1 MSSTKRT
8 RDNTSPPPKPL
19 YSWRSIHP
27 NAKCHYI
34 RDINQAN
41 NLVGLLQ
48 GPVGFDL
55 EWKPAFRKG
64 QPQNPVSLVQLANH
78 KLILLIQ
85 VSAMQEFPAKLQQF
99 LENSASVKVGV
110 AIQND
115 VKKLYTDYRVS
126 TRNCV
131 DLSLL
136 ARSVDNEQWKGKY
149 SIPLGLARLVEAY
162 QDRLLLKER
171 ISRSD
176 WESVLNS
183 AQREY
188 ASNDA
193 HAGYVIYNTL
203 LMKAQLMTTI
213 PKPVY
218 YTFDAVRGRLCEP
231 SGMYWC
237 AFNPEYDPGPPSKRP
252 KEGERNMNNSL
263 VSPLVKTSST
273 LPLNQATGVLPLL

>member
-85 VSAMQEFPAKLQQF
+85 VSAMQEFPAKL
-99 LENSASVKVGV
+99 
-110 AIQND
+110 
-115 VKKLYTDYRVS
+115 
-126 TRNCV
+126 
-131 DLSLL
+131 
-136 ARSVDNEQWKGKY
+136 
-149 SIPLGLARLVEAY
+149 
-162 QDRLLLKER
+162 
-171 ISRSD
+171 
-176 WESVLNS
+176 
-183 AQREY
+183 
-188 ASNDA
+188 
-193 HAGYVIYNTL
+193 
-203 LMKAQLMTTI
+203 
-213 PKPVY
+213 
-218 YTFDAVRGRLCEP
+218 
-231 SGMYWC
+231 
-237 AFNPEYDPGPPSKRP
+237 
-252 KEGERNMNNSL
+252 
-263 VSPLVKTSST
+263 
-273 LPLNQATGVLPLL
+273 

>member
-1 MSSTKRT
+1 M
-8 RDNTSPPPKPL
+8 
-19 YSWRSIHP
+19 
-27 NAKCHYI
+27 
-34 RDINQAN
+34 
-41 NLVGLLQ
+41 
-48 GPVGFDL
+48 
-55 EWKPAFRKG
+55 
-64 QPQNPVSLVQLANH
+64 
-78 KLILLIQ
+78 
-85 VSAMQEFPAKLQQF
+85 
-99 LENSASVKVGV
+99 
-110 AIQND
+110 
-115 VKKLYTDYRVS
+115 KKLYTDYRVS

-149 SIPLGLARLVEAY
+149 SMPLGLARLVEAY

-183 AQREY
+183 AQRECLFLSLLILFFGTNLLTITD

-203 LMKAQLMTTI
+203 LMKGQLMTTI